1 MENTPQAPSSV
12 VSVSDTS
19 DPFSGETT
27 RVKKEDDL
35 DGKEPTEN
43 VIKSCIKKLP
53 TPPPPPPAASNNNI
67 ERKKVQWID
76 NLGKEL
82 AEIREFESR

>member
-12 VSVSDTS
+12 ASVSDTS
-19 DPFSGETT
+19 DQLSGETT
-27 RVKKEDDL
+27 LVKEDDL

-53 TPPPPPPAASNNNI
+53 TPTPPAASKNI